1 MGVHKIWCSVYE
13 CDVAQALV
21 CVHVWGVIYNIIGGG
36 MLVNNIHIVLCI
48 LCMLCRGFSNGK
60 W

>member
-21 CVHVWGVIYNIIGGG
+21 CVHVCGVIYNIIGGG

-48 LCMLCRGFSNGK
+48 LCMLLQGT
-60 W
+60 